1 MWRKMT
7 IFKDGERLWGC
18 TKQFK
23 RNLWGGD
30 LDEVID
36 VQITKSRDLWYF
48 LNEISLSDI
57 DEIIDFQKIK

>member
-1 MWRKMT
+1 MTQNDDFQRWRTALRVYKT
-7 IFKDGERLWGC
+7 IQ
-18 TKQFK
+18 TKFM
-23 RNLWGGD
+23 GGD